1 MPIEITMPRLSDT
14 MEKGTIIKWHVAEGD
29 QVGAGDVLADV
40 ETDKATMEMQ
50 SFDDGTIQS
59 LAVSE
64 GQAVDVGTVVAVL
77 LEEDESPGDAAPST
91 PVEPASTSDGKSSAD
106 SPAVAVGHQ
115 DMPASETPTPTAS
128 LSAAGHLRISPVA
141 RRLADAHGIDPTSL
155 VGSGT
160 SGRIVKRDILAAIGT
175 GDETRSA
182 VPPSATPSAPSA
194 PPVPA
199 AQPVSHPPAP
209 VVSAAPIQA
218 TPVSTDEVA
227 IPGALQSHQEAVSG
241 MRQTIA
247 QRLVESKQSIPHY
260 QVSMTLDVEPLL
272 SLRKS
277 LNSQLAGTGSK
288 ISVNDLIV
296 RACGLAMYANPLMN
310 ASWAG
315 DSIIY
320 HGDVNIGVAIALP
333 PERGGGLV
341 VATIRNVDRKSIRI
355 ISAETKALSEKAR
368 TRGLT
373 VEEMSDATFTIS
385 NLGMFGIDNFTAIIN
400 PPNSAILAVGAAL
413 EKPIVRNGELTIGR
427 EMTVTLSNDHR
438 VVDGAT
444 AAQYLVTLREFIEN
458 PAQILI

>member
-29 QVGAGDVLADV
+29 AVGAGDVLADV

-77 LEEDESPGDAAPST
+77 LEEDESSGDTAPSA
-91 PVEPASTSDGKSSAD
+91 PAEPASSDAEKSPME
-106 SPAVAVGHQ
+106 SPAVATEQQ
-115 DMPASETPTPTAS
+115 DTPASETPMPTAPR
-128 LSAAGHLRISPVA
+128 SAAGHLRISPVA

-155 VGSGT
+155 MGSGT

-175 GDETRSA
+175 SDETRSA
-182 VPPSATPSAPSA
+182 VPPSASPA
-194 PPVPA
+194 PA
-199 AQPVSHPPAP
+199 ALPVAQPPAP
-209 VVSAAPIQA
+209 VVSMAPIQA
-218 TPVSTDEVA
+218 TPVSTEEVT

-241 MRQTIA
+241 MRQIIA

-260 QVSMTLDVEPLL
+260 QVSMTLDVDPLL

-333 PERGGGLV
+333 HERGGGLV

-444 AAQYLVTLREFIEN
+444 AAKYLVTLREFIEN